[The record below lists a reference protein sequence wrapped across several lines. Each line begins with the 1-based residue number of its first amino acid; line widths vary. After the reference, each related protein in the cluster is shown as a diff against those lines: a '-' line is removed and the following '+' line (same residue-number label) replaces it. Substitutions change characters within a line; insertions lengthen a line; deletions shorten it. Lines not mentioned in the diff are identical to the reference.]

1 MRIMGIDPGLQR
13 TGYGVI
19 DQIDTQRYR
28 LVEGGVV
35 FTESDWLLE
44 QRLSAIFEGIA
55 EVIAEL
61 QPDIAVVEK
70 LYSKYRHPR
79 TAILMR
85 HSLPITAY
93 PASQIKKSLTG
104 NGRATKSQVAAMVT
118 QLLGLDEPPSPADV
132 TDALALALC
141 HARPLAQQTG
151 RRELPEAIRAA
162 LPCGPGPRPV
172 GQASRLSAINVAL
185 AVHRTPTEGTPVV
198 AKE

>member
-79 TAILMR
+79 TAILMGHARGAIYLAAAR

-162 LPCGPGPRPV
+162 LA
-172 GQASRLSAINVAL
+172 QDQ
-185 AVHRTPTEGTPVV
+185 
-198 AKE
+198 